1 MLGDLGDEGRTKIRF
16 LLPKGLQCIL
26 KAKSCM
32 FPSYSV
38 GASLP
43 DAVSVHKGPLRM
55 LQVTG
60 GVFPGRFLSH
70 LTFCHCPHETSSI

>member
-1 MLGDLGDEGRTKIRF
+1 MHVSGTGTYMLGDLGDEGRTKIRF

-26 KAKSCM
+26 KAKLCM

-43 DAVSVHKGPLRM
+43 DAVSVQKGPLRM
-55 LQVTG
+55 L
-60 GVFPGRFLSH
+60 
-70 LTFCHCPHETSSI
+70 